1 MRLTAIAAACLLAA
15 LLNLLFWWWPNR
27 PQPLPE
33 VWSGERFQSASFAP
47 FRRDQDPLTARY
59 PTPEQVAEDMAV
71 TAKLVRGI
79 RTYSALGGLQPA
91 PALARRHGLTM
102 MLGLWLSPTP
112 EDNEREIAA
121 AVADARAH
129 PDVVKSVI
137 VGNEVLLRRD
147 LTAAQ
152 LAGYI
157 RRVKQQ
163 VQQPVTYADVWEFW
177 LQNPQ
182 LAQEVD
188 FITVHFLPYWED
200 DPIDAAHA
208 MEHVKVVY
216 AKVKAAFPGKEV
228 VIGEVGWPS
237 RGRTRE
243 VAVPTRFQQALFL
256 NAFVNLAERE
266 GFSYNLIEAF
276 DQPWKSG
283 PEGTVGAN
291 WGLIDAARAPKFPL
305 AGPVVEDAHW
315 PWAAL
320 GATVLGLLASLW
332 LARSSLSPGALF
344 RGVLLA
350 WFLAVLL
357 AVSARWGLATWY
369 DRKWLFWPFFPVLL
383 QAVLAALLLRDHRRG
398 QTPAWT
404 GLSGLDSW
412 RGGLMAVFAVLTL
425 YETALLF
432 LRFDLPEMKTFYE
445 SLPDPVK
452 EAIWRGLNGR
462 YRDFPLAE
470 FVVPTLGVL
479 AAGLAAGQG
488 AVRPSTLRRLDL
500 WYVGLL
506 AVCLAG
512 MCLVER
518 FVNREAYAWAALA
531 LVPLALSL
539 RAGLGAR
546 PSGKL

>member
-1 MRLTAIAAACLLAA
+1 MRLTALAAACLLSAV
-15 LLNLLFWWWPNR
+15 LNLLFWWWPNR

-33 VWSGERFQSASFAP
+33 VWSGDRFQSASFAP

-71 TAKLVRGI
+71 TAKLFRGI

-91 PALARRHGLTM
+91 PALARQHGLTM
-102 MLGLWLSPTP
+102 MLGLWLSPTAA
-112 EDNEREIAA
+112 DNEREIAA
-121 AVADARAH
+121 AVADARAN

-147 LTAAQ
+147 LNVEQ
-152 LAGYI
+152 LAAYI
-157 RRVKQQ
+157 RRVKQA
-163 VQQPVTYADVWEFW
+163 VPQPVTYADVWEFW

-182 LAQEVD
+182 LAKEVD

-216 AKVKAAFPGKEV
+216 AKVKAAFPGKDV

-243 VAVPTRFQQALFL
+243 VAAPTRFQQALFL

-266 GFSYNLIEAF
+266 GFAYNLIEAF
-276 DQPWKSG
+276 DQPWKTQL
-283 PEGTVGAN
+283 EGTVGGN
-291 WGLIDAARAPKFPL
+291 WGLIDAARQPKFPL
-305 AGPVVEDAHW
+305 AGPVVEDPRW

-332 LARSSLSPGALF
+332 LWRSNLAPAALF
-344 RGVLLA
+344 RAVLLA
-350 WFLAVLL
+350 WFLATLL

-369 DRKWLFWPFFPVLL
+369 DRKWWFWPTVQLVL
-383 QAVLAALLLRDHRRG
+383 QAWLAWLLLRDQRHGRVA
-398 QTPAWT
+398 AWT
-404 GLSGLDSW
+404 GLSGLDTW
-412 RGGLMAVFAVLTL
+412 RGGLLAIFAVLAL

-432 LRFDLPEMKTFYE
+432 LRFDLPELRTFYE
-445 SLPDPVK
+445 SLPDVVK
-452 EAIWRGLNGR
+452 RLIWQGLNGR

-470 FVVPTLGVL
+470 FLVPTLGVV
-479 AAGLAAGQG
+479 AAGLAAGQWV
-488 AVRPSTLRRLDL
+488 VRSSTLRRLDL
-500 WYVGLL
+500 WFAGLL
-506 AVCLAG
+506 ALCIVG

-518 FVNREAYAWAALA
+518 FANLEAFAWAALA
-531 LVPLALSL
+531 LMPLALSV

-546 PSGKL
+546 APGKL